1 MGMGAEPEPQGEVTF
16 SAEQK
21 VDNFLKSKTKDH
33 KETSPQGLSGPE
45 LQAQVRAAQCPAAP
59 RAGSRYA
66 GAAPANPPPRT
77 AAPSPCHLT
86 ARALDAVAEAERPHQ
101 VRLSQRPSML
111 SN

>member
-45 LQAQVRAAQCPAAP
+45 LQAQVRAAQCPAATP
-59 RAGSRYA
+59 GLAVCNCITCRS
-66 GAAPANPPPRT
+66 AASCCCT
-77 AAPSPCHLT
+77 
-86 ARALDAVAEAERPHQ
+86 
-101 VRLSQRPSML
+101 
-111 SN
+111 

>member
-33 KETSPQGLSGPE
+33 KETSPQGLAGPE

-59 RAGSRYA
+59 RAGSPCGSCSCR
-66 GAAPANPPPRT
+66 GRPAASCT
-77 AAPSPCHLT
+77 KHLN
-86 ARALDAVAEAERPHQ
+86 RPI
-101 VRLSQRPSML
+101 
-111 SN
+111 

>member
-1 MGMGAEPEPQGEVTF
+1 MSIGDAMGMGAEPEPQGEVTF

-59 RAGSRYA
+59 RPRSLLASSCTCRR
-66 GAAPANPPPRT
+66 AASCCCT
-77 AAPSPCHLT
+77 
-86 ARALDAVAEAERPHQ
+86 
-101 VRLSQRPSML
+101 
-111 SN
+111 